1 MAWNEGAEALGGLGC
16 NDDRKQCFGW
26 WPPRVT
32 FSAMPSGGH
41 LPQFRSK
48 DKKESKMNQMSS
60 NTKEIVLLAIA
71 YAVLYA
77 TILSFGVT
85 PFASAVGAGLALVG
99 FSAIWRLFT
108 LLLR

>member
-1 MAWNEGAEALGGLGC
+1 MTFGGIFT
-16 NDDRKQCFGW
+16 K
-26 WPPRVT
+26 
-32 FSAMPSGGH
+32 
-41 LPQFRSK
+41 FRSK
-48 DKKESKMNQMSS
+48 DKKGFPVSA

-85 PFASAVGAGLALVG
+85 PFASAVGAGLVLVG